1 MGWLDWLFKQP
12 SAGVP
17 AAESVGPVVA
27 AAKVKGPYTGRAGVV
42 VHAGE
47 GGNGQYTIDG
57 GVLQQ
62 GSQAVLRFALTDEML
77 EEVMHNGSDRP
88 LAVFHRTHG
97 MCDVNHH
104 LDPDTVNLFIRDVV
118 RRNDKPLDLEHP
130 FLDGSLEDGSRINI
144 SIPPVSGAW
153 PNFTIRKFRATTITM
168 PDLVRFGALT
178 PEAAAFLWCGIEGFG
193 HHAANLLVVGGTGSG
208 KTTLLN
214 ALSWFAPM
222 QHRIVVIEDTR
233 ELRIPQQNV
242 LRMGTSET
250 VTMDH
255 LLINALRQRPDR
267 IVVGEVRGPEARTL
281 FTAMNTG
288 HDGCMGTIHAN
299 NARESMLRITT
310 SPMNVP
316 LAQVAAL
323 DLVVVQQRRI
333 VDGNARR
340 FCAEITEVSGYS
352 SDAARLNQ
360 LYAWDEFR
368 KGLEPTGVP
377 SRLRTKLCQAAGIS
391 ADVFNR
397 ILARRIHILT
407 SLAQAQANEQQVLA
421 AISEEHA
428 RGKAV

>member
-12 SAGVP
+12 TAEDAAP
-17 AAESVGPVVA
+17 AQATPAPVV
-27 AAKVKGPYTGRAGVV
+27 KVKGPYTGRQGVV

-47 GGNGQYTIDG
+47 GGNGRYVIDP

-62 GSQAVLRFALTDEML
+62 GSQAVLRFVLTDEML

-88 LAVFHRTHG
+88 LAVFHRSHG

-118 RRNDKPLDLEHP
+118 RRNERPLDAEHP
-130 FLDGSLEDGSRINI
+130 FLDGSLEDGSRINV

-178 PEAAAFLWCGIEGFG
+178 AESAAFLWCGIEGFG
-193 HHAANLLVVGGTGSG
+193 HHAANVLVVGGTGSG

-222 QHRIVVIEDTR
+222 HHRIVVIEDTR

-267 IVVGEVRGPEARTL
+267 IVVGEVR
-281 FTAMNTG
+281 
-288 HDGCMGTIHAN
+288 
-299 NARESMLRITT
+299 
-310 SPMNVP
+310 
-316 LAQVAAL
+316 
-323 DLVVVQQRRI
+323 
-333 VDGNARR
+333 
-340 FCAEITEVSGYS
+340 
-352 SDAARLNQ
+352 
-360 LYAWDEFR
+360 
-368 KGLEPTGVP
+368 
-377 SRLRTKLCQAAGIS
+377 
-391 ADVFNR
+391 
-397 ILARRIHILT
+397 
-407 SLAQAQANEQQVLA
+407 
-421 AISEEHA
+421 
-428 RGKAV
+428 